1 MIAQQ
6 YVQEFGNLAKTNNT
20 IILPNDVSNVNQ
32 LVTQVY
38 IFNYLILQLNLS
50 YFRPF
55 QFIKH

>member
-32 LVTQVY
+32 LVTQV
-38 IFNYLILQLNLS
+38 S
-50 YFRPF
+50 YFHF
-55 QFIKH
+55 DSYS

>member
-38 IFNYLILQLNLS
+38 VFKKFLIKFLISNSFLKGIFNL
-50 YFRPF
+50 
-55 QFIKH
+55 

>member
-32 LVTQVY
+32 LLTQV
-38 IFNYLILQLNLS
+38 FIL
-50 YFRPF
+50 
-55 QFIKH
+55 

>member
-32 LVTQVY
+32 LVTQV
-38 IFNYLILQLNLS
+38 FIL
-50 YFRPF
+50 
-55 QFIKH
+55 

>member
-38 IFNYLILQLNLS
+38 MFKKIFD
-50 YFRPF
+50 
-55 QFIKH
+55 